1 MKAEQYLGLWVWPA
15 IISFPLLL
23 TVGDLYKYIFPSD
36 AYDAEPKQ
44 YLHIRYSND
53 TYYEHEWPSPLGLT
67 LGILAVVIGQ
77 IFTLL
82 YFFSWN
88 AGSFGALVPVEKN
101 GPPLYSLMEGLKTH
115 LAQPEGFLMLG
126 GYLIITWM
134 FGFMPSSYYSF
145 SGGINW
151 FHVAAQLL
159 IQDFVQYGMHLME
172 HNLDKRLY
180 RMSHK
185 PHHRFTNPKLFDAF
199 NGSPG
204 DTFLMI
210 LIPLIITARLVPAN
224 VWSYMTF
231 GSLYA
236 NWLCLIH
243 SEYKH
248 SWDAVFALLGLG
260 TAADHHVH
268 HKLFVYNFGHL
279 FMYWDVL
286 LGTYKNPNLVALFNP
301 DPPLLSK

>member
-1 MKAEQYLGLWVWPA
+1 MKFLQLLSLFVWPA
-15 IISFPLLL
+15 IIIVPLFL
-23 TVGDLYKYIFPSD
+23 TTGNLYESLFSPTLYVT
-36 AYDAEPKQ
+36 EPTQ
-44 YLHIRYSND
+44 YLSIYNYGSSI
-53 TYYEHEWPSPLGLT
+53 TFKWPSPLGLS
-67 LGILAVVIGQ
+67 LGLLAVVIGQ

-82 YFFSWN
+82 YFYIWTKGQLGDLTPIEKEGAPSY
-88 AGSFGALVPVEKN
+88 SFF
-101 GPPLYSLMEGLKTH
+101 EGMQTH
-115 LAQPEGFLMLG
+115 LAQPEGFVMLG
-126 GYLIITWM
+126 GYLIISWM
-134 FGFMPSSYYSF
+134 FGLMPSSYYSF

-151 FHVAAQLL
+151 LHVIAQLL
-159 IQDFVQYGMHLME
+159 VQDLVQYLMHLFE
-172 HNLDKRLY
+172 HNFDKRLY
-180 RMSHK
+180 RWSHK

-210 LIPLIITARLVPAN
+210 LIPLMVTARIVPAN

-248 SWDAVFALLGLG
+248 AWDRVFSWLGLG

-279 FMYWDVL
+279 FMYWDML
-286 LGTYKNPNLVALFNP
+286 CGTYKSPNSVALFNS
-301 DPPLLSK
+301 DPI

>member
-1 MKAEQYLGLWVWPA
+1 MRSESLLSLFVWPT
-15 IISFPLLL
+15 IISVPLIL
-23 TVGDLYKYIFPSD
+23 TTGNIYSSIFPSSL
-36 AYDAEPKQ
+36 YDDEPKQ
-44 YLHIRYSND
+44 YLKFHYHSNFQSIFD
-53 TYYEHEWPSPLGLT
+53 LFEFKFPSPLGLS
-67 LGILAVVIGQ
+67 LGLLAVVVGQ
-77 IFTLL
+77 IFTVA
-82 YFFSWN
+82 YFYLFYR
-88 AGSFGALVPVEKN
+88 GGLGDLVSIEKD
-101 GPPLYSLMEGLKTH
+101 GPPKYSFLKEMKTH
-115 LAQPEGFLMLG
+115 FSQPEGFLMLG
-126 GYLIITWM
+126 GYLITTWM
-134 FGFMPSSYYSF
+134 FGLMPSSYYSF

-151 FHVAAQLL
+151 WHVLAQLL
-159 IQDFVQYGMHLME
+159 VQDCVQYLMHLME
-172 HNLDKRLY
+172 HRADKRLY
-180 RMSHK
+180 QWSHK

-210 LIPLIITARLVPAN
+210 LVPLVVTARVVPAN

-248 SWDAVFALLGLG
+248 SWDGAFSCIGFG

-279 FMYWDVL
+279 FMSATLTQFVRS
-286 LGTYKNPNLVALFNP
+286 NI
-301 DPPLLSK
+301 